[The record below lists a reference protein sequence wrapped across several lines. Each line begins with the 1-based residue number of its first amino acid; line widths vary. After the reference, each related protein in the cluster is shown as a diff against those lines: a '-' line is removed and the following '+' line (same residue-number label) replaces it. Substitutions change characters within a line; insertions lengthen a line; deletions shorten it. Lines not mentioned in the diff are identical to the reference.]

1 MNTWNFNLRDY
12 QKKAIADIYNLI
24 RQSEK
29 KILLFAPTGSGKTV
43 IATKIV
49 YDIVSRDKKVLFVV
63 HRDILVGQTYNKFA
77 SVGLKCGFFKAGW
90 EEDFEARVQIA
101 SVQTLPNREGWKKL
115 NYDVIIFDEC
125 HLVAFSKICLQM
137 MREIFP
143 HAIYLG
149 LTATPWRLSRQ
160 ESLGDIYSALV
171 CAPMPQELINA
182 GFLVKPSYYALDFNV
197 ELEQVKLSR
206 GDYDVNQLNYVCDRP
221 ELIDQLCQN
230 WFELAYQRASIAF
243 AVKVSH
249 AENIAKTFTDRGI
262 KAAVVTGKTSISARN
277 KLYKKLANGELMLLA
292 SCGALSEGF
301 DVPNISCVMLARPT
315 KSKALYFQQLGRGL
329 RLAQDKQDCLVLD
342 QSKNVMLHGF
352 IEDLEEIELFPSEKK
367 SEKKKGKSP
376 LKVCPKED
384 GGCGSYVYSTYLI
397 CPHCSYNFDLKK
409 LITIL
414 GRNQL
419 LLSEDRVKL
428 VFYRSKLREA
438 YKKNYA
444 PTWAALNFKDQY
456 GFLPPFDWARGAIF
470 NYNLESFELYAKYLY
485 QVAHRLSKDQN
496 WIDRYLYLEFGKILA
511 N

>member
-1 MNTWNFNLRDY
+1 MFDLRDY
-12 QKKAIADIYNLI
+12 QKKVIAHTYNLI

-29 KILLFAPTGSGKTV
+29 KILIFAPTGSGKTV

-49 YDIVSRDKKVLFVV
+49 CDVVSRQKKVLFIV
-63 HRDILVGQTYNKFA
+63 HRDILVGQTYDKFA

-90 EEDFEARVQIA
+90 EENLEARVQIA
-101 SVQTLPNREGWKKL
+101 SVQTLPNREGWKTL
-115 NYDVIIFDEC
+115 SYDVIIFDEC

-171 CAPMPQELINA
+171 CAPMPEVLINA
-182 GFLVKPSYYALDFNV
+182 GFLVKPSYYALDFDV
-197 ELEQVKLSR
+197 QLEQVDLSG
-206 GDYDVNQLNYVCDRP
+206 GDYDVNQLNYICDRP
-221 ELIDQLCQN
+221 ALIDQLCQN
-230 WFELAYQRASIAF
+230 WLELAYQRPSIAF

-249 AENIAKTFTDRGI
+249 AENIAKTFNDRGI
-262 KAAVVTGKTSISARN
+262 KAAVVTGKTPISVRN
-277 KLYKKLANGELMLLA
+277 KLYQELANGGLMLLA

-329 RLAQDKQDCLVLD
+329 RLAKGKRDCLVLD
-342 QSKNVMLHGF
+342 QSKNVLLHGF
-352 IEDLEEIELFPSEKK
+352 IEDLKEIELFPSEEK

-376 LKVCPKED
+376 LKICPRED
-384 GGCGSYVYSTYLI
+384 GGCGSYIYSIYLT
-397 CPHCSYNFDLKK
+397 CPHCNYNFDVQK
-409 LITIL
+409 LIKIL
-414 GRNQL
+414 GNNRL
-419 LLSEDRVKL
+419 LISEDREKL

-438 YKKNYA
+438 YQKNYA
-444 PTWAALNFKDQY
+444 PTWAALNFKEQY

-470 NYNLESFELYAKYLY
+470 NHNLDSFELYTKYLY
-485 QVAHRLSKDQN
+485 QVSQRLNKDRD
-496 WIDRYLYLEFGKILA
+496 WIDKYLYLEFGKI
-511 N
+511 